1 MRTLVA
7 LAAVLALAAP
17 AFAQS
22 SDEDFASSLQLIDDA
37 AFRRPAGFKGRPRF
51 QRVTQEIGPDDPLL
65 LAQKPLIALIKKV
78 QPSVAFL
85 MMSVPNEQNPAKP
98 DHSTCTGF
106 FTDALQELGRPSI
119 ITTNAHCVEKLA
131 IGAEISVGLYDGT
144 DNRPT
149 MTKGK
154 VLAYGAS
161 NMAKD
166 IAFVELLDKS
176 LDRPPLPIWT
186 KLDKGETVIAIGNP
200 HGLTFSV
207 SQGIVSA
214 LGRDR
219 LEAEFVLDL
228 NQSDAAVNH
237 GNSGGP
243 LFNMW
248 GSVIGINSIIVTQS
262 GGFDG
267 ISMSV
272 PAGYITLAMQQYRR
286 TGDLKCGMMQL
297 EVSASMTTRTLT
309 AGKASPGGPAA
320 AAQIQPGDQL
330 VAVDDVDLAAMDPE
344 DALKAFLVYVKYHS
358 PGETITV
365 KIKRDGQ
372 DVTTQVTLVE
382 ATPPEPPRPEWAP
395 IPPKPGK
402 SDPASFVTL

>member
-1 MRTLVA
+1 MNMKTLLS

-17 AFAQS
+17 AFAHS
-22 SDEDFASSLQLIDDA
+22 SDDAFASALKLIGD
-37 AFRRPAGFKGRPRF
+37 KGQPRF
-51 QRVTQEIGPDDPLL
+51 QRVTQETGPNDPLL
-65 LAQKPLIALIKKV
+65 LAQEPLIDLIKKV
-78 QPSVAFL
+78 QPSVVFL
-85 MMSVPNEQNPAKP
+85 VLSAPNEQNPAKP
-98 DHSTCTGF
+98 VHSICTGF
-106 FTDALQELGRPSI
+106 FTDASQELGRPSI
-119 ITTNAHCVEKLA
+119 ITTNAHCVEDLA
-131 IGAEISVGLYDGT
+131 IGAEISVGLYDGN
-144 DNRPT
+144 DNRPK

-154 VLAYGAS
+154 VLVYGS
-161 NMAKD
+161 TKMAKD

-200 HGLTFSV
+200 LGLTFSV
-207 SQGIVSA
+207 SKGIVSA

-219 LEAEFVLDL
+219 LDAEFVLDL
-228 NQSDAAVNH
+228 DQSDAAINH

-330 VAVDDVDLAAMDPE
+330 VAVDNVDLAAMDPV
-344 DALKAFLVYVKYHS
+344 DALKAFLVYVKYRS
-358 PGETITV
+358 PGEKITV
-365 KIKRDGQ
+365 KIKRGDQ
-372 DVTTQVTLVE
+372 DVTTQVTLGE
-382 ATPPEPPRPEWAP
+382 PRPEWAP
-395 IPPKPGK
+395 IPPKEPKPGK
-402 SDPASFVTL
+402 SGPVSFVTI